1 MTAVRAHDVFC
12 LYPTPHGQVAAL
24 RGLTLDV
31 AAGERVVVHGPNGSG
46 KTTLLRVL
54 MGEIAPSAGSVHVC
68 GVELAGAPD
77 ADRARLRGR
86 RIGLVD
92 QVAGRSLRPEI
103 PVLDN
108 VALQLRLAGLTRRA
122 ARARAAAVLDR
133 LGLAA
138 LADRWPAT
146 LSGGEAQRVAVCAAV
161 AHEPDL
167 VLADEPTG
175 ELDAASADDV
185 YDLLATA
192 AAGTGAALLVVSHD
206 TRAARIA
213 DRIVRIRD
221 GRLSEEWRPAD
232 DGVESLV
239 VDDRGWVRLPEP
251 LRRRTG
257 LPERVRAMLSDDT
270 IVLTPRSAAAAT
282 AAPSATGPATTAP
295 ATTALSATA
304 PATTGPAT
312 TGPATT
318 APATT
323 GPATTAPRPDPA
335 VLAGVE
341 VARGGRRVLARVDL
355 APAPGTL
362 TAVQGR
368 SGSGKTTLLRVLCGL
383 ERPDAGTVRV
393 AGTDLARLDRAG
405 LAELRRRH
413 LGVAGQ
419 GTALVETMDVTE
431 NLDLARVARRLPP
444 DADRVAALI
453 DALGLGALRH
463 RPVRVLSGG
472 ERQRVAVARVL
483 VGEPELA
490 VFDEP
495 TSHQDEAH
503 AELVV
508 AALTAAAAGQMTIV
522 AATHDPVLIAAAD
535 AVLAL
540 D

>member
-1 MTAVRAHDVFC
+1 LRAEQKEFRGVIRAHDVFC

-257 LPERVRAMLSDDT
+257 LPERVRATLSDDT
-270 IVLTPRSAAAAT
+270 IVLTPRSPDVPPT
-282 AAPSATGPATTAP
+282 APVTTAPATTAP
-295 ATTALSATA
+295 ATTA
-304 PATTGPAT
+304 
-312 TGPATT
+312 
-318 APATT
+318 
-323 GPATTAPRPDPA
+323 PRADPA
-335 VLAGVE
+335 VLVGIE

-393 AGTDLARLDRAG
+393 AGTDLARLDRSG

-444 DADRVAALI
+444 DADRVAALV

-535 AVLAL
+535 TVLAL